1 MRIKVLAA
9 VALLAILMCLIPTGQ
24 AFAVDMSPTTG
35 VVGTD
40 ITVTGLGDGLTY
52 SIYWDSTLIKQ
63 GTSGSTGYVTFTV
76 PASYSGEHS
85 VVVEQP
91 TNSQV
96 LSQTYTVLPNIAIDT
111 ITGGAGTNIT
121 VTGHGF
127 ALSEKNINVAY
138 DGNSIK
144 SGITADQYGTWTIAF
159 TVPASIKGNHSI
171 GAYGDTTAT
180 TDVTKRLL
188 LSAPWPQ

>member
-1 MRIKVLAA
+1 MRIKVLAV
-9 VALLAILMCLIPTGQ
+9 VALLTILLCLIPTGQ

-35 VVGTD
+35 IVGTD
-40 ITVTGLGDGLTY
+40 VTVTGLGDGLTY
-52 SIYWDSTLIKQ
+52 SIFWDSTLIKQ

-111 ITGGAGTNIT
+111 ITGGSGTNIT

-127 ALSEKNINVAY
+127 ALNEKNINVTY
-138 DGNSIK
+138 DGNSMK
-144 SGITADQYGTWTIAF
+144 SSHYCRRIWHMDDS
-159 TVPASIKGNHSI
+159 VHSTCVSE
-171 GAYGDTTAT
+171 GQTLDRGLRRYNSNYRCDKE
-180 TDVTKRLL
+180 DFYC
-188 LSAPWPQ
+188 